1 MVKKHALRATIR
13 SPLVARTAQYA
24 PQEAMPSIMPRM
36 TMVRASPWANN
47 PSVFGRGLR
56 FIMSRA
62 GGSMPSAMAGR
73 PSVNRFT
80 NRIWMGSSVT
90 GRCSSM
96 PNSIP
101 STSPKLEVSRNRMN
115 RRMFW

>member
-47 PSVFGRGLR
+47 PSVFGRGLQLHNV
-56 FIMSRA
+56 
-62 GGSMPSAMAGR
+62 AGR
-73 PSVNRFT
+73 RLHAQ
-80 NRIWMGSSVT
+80 RDGGQ
-90 GRCSSM
+90 GR
-96 PNSIP
+96 
-101 STSPKLEVSRNRMN
+101 R
-115 RRMFW
+115 